1 MSVYLCKYGFML
13 ADLGTEAGR
22 FHIFSPRSDVEHL
35 HTDLLDRV
43 TGLSSA
49 RNPSP
54 LLGGGGYL
62 KGLRPVFPTA
72 VNYNPV
78 FISIWVGLAHE
89 ATVKLQLGPADN
101 RPCVRTPNRSK
112 RSQEYT
118 YRRLTSACA
127 SACSRGYKLAKHA
140 PVLLRQV
147 RVYWGRH

>member
-1 MSVYLCKYGFML
+1 ML

-22 FHIFSPRSDVEHL
+22 FHIFSPRSNVEHL
-35 HTDLLDRV
+35 HTDLLDRI

-54 LLGGGGYL
+54 LPGGGYL
-62 KGLRPVFPTA
+62 KGLRPVFLTA

-78 FISIWVGLAHE
+78 FISIWVGLSHE
-89 ATVKLQLGPADN
+89 ATVKLQVGSADN
-101 RPCVRTPNRSK
+101 RPVFGP
-112 RSQEYT
+112 
-118 YRRLTSACA
+118 LTGQSAHRNTLTDA
-127 SACSRGYKLAKHA
+127 SRAHARACSRGYKLAKHA